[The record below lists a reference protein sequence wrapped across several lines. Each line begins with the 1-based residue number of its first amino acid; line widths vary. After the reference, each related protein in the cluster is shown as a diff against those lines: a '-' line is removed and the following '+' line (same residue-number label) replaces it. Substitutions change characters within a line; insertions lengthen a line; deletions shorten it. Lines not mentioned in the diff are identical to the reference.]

1 MNLKE
6 AEYISSDV
14 LVIGGG
20 GAGLRAAIAARE
32 AGAATLLVSKSA
44 VGLGNNTAIAKAGL
58 AAATGDKDKN
68 DSPDAHVRDT
78 LKGGRFIND
87 VRLVRKAAQR
97 IVSEVSLL
105 AGCGVPFEKEG
116 GKIMIGR
123 SAGHSYPRQFYGK
136 ERRGT
141 SLTAPLKKYAS
152 SIGVDLMA
160 GVVISR
166 LIVRNG
172 QFIAALGVDKEG
184 RFLVFPAKAVVIAT
198 GGLGQIYLNT
208 DNAAGMTGD
217 GYALAFQLGIPLR
230 DMEFVQFYPA
240 AIEGKRILLY
250 EVFVLNLG
258 GVLKNARGE
267 NVLVKYGL
275 TDPLL
280 MTRDRVARAFMR
292 EILNGNDVA
301 GGIVMDLSPVSG
313 ENMERFHYLLPPA
326 ALKGKREFLVSPTTH
341 FFMGGIAT
349 DEEAGTPIK
358 GIFACGEASGGLHGA
373 NRLAGNALTEAFAMG
388 GVAGENAAL
397 RSRARTVKQPEA
409 AIVEAEK
416 TRLESLFRKGDG
428 NLEELVTA
436 LRETNWYRCGVIR
449 SHSGL
454 EETVGRIREIRSM
467 AKTVPVAD
475 MRSLIQKLELDNML
489 QVSEIVSR
497 AALKRTESRGAHF
510 REDYPEESSDWR
522 ATILV
527 SNRNGEIVL
536 EKRPVVGVNDFT

>member
-6 AEYISSDV
+6 AAYISSDV

-32 AGAATLLVSKSA
+32 AGASVLLVSKSA

-58 AAATGDKDKN
+58 AAATGDKDK
-68 DSPDAHVRDT
+68 DDDPDAHVRDT
-78 LKGGRFIND
+78 LEGGRFIND
-87 VRLVRKAAQR
+87 VRLVRKATQR

-105 AGCGVPFEKEG
+105 AGYGVPFEEEG

-123 SAGHSYPRQFYGK
+123 SAGHSYSRQFYGK

-152 SIGVDLMA
+152 GIGVDLMA

-166 LIVRNG
+166 LIVRDG

-217 GYALAFQLGIPLR
+217 GYAFAFQLGIPLR

-240 AIEGKRILLY
+240 ALEGKLILLY

-258 GVLKNARGE
+258 GILKNARGE

-292 EILNGNDVA
+292 EILNDNDVA
-301 GGIVMDLSPVSG
+301 GGIVMDLSPVSA

-349 DEEAGTPIK
+349 DEEAGTTIN
-358 GIFACGEASGGLHGA
+358 GIFACGEVSGGIHGA
-373 NRLAGNALTEAFAMG
+373 NRIAGNALTEAFAMG

-397 RSRARTVKQPEA
+397 RSRERTVKQPEA

-416 TRLESLFRKGDG
+416 TRLESLFREGNG
-428 NLEELVTA
+428 NLEELDTA

-449 SHSGL
+449 GHSGL
-454 EETVGRIREIRSM
+454 EETVGRIREIGSM
-467 AKTVPVAD
+467 AKMVSVTD

-489 QVSEIVSR
+489 LVSEIVSR

-510 REDYPEESSDWR
+510 REDYPEESSDWQ
-522 ATILV
+522 ASILV

-536 EKRPVVGVNDFT
+536 EKRPVAGVHDFA